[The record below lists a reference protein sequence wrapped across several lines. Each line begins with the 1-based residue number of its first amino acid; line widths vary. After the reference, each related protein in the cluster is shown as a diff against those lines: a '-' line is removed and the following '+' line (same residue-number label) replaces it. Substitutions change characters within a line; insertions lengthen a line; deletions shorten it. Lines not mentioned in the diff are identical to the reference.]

1 MINTEKIKSILD
13 GYVDYF
19 PEHWNDETYKW
30 QAVKCFQ
37 DNWNTEAENF
47 KEMFIAA
54 TEKASNLL
62 TSANFYP
69 RTMIINFAHADAEAT
84 RAMFRKLFDES
95 ISLQERVS
103 EFQVES
109 EKLRVKLD
117 DEKWKNHYQNTNAI
131 STYLWLRYP
140 DKYYIYKY
148 EIASSVAK
156 ELDSDHQPKANGSA
170 QSMIEGFHLYD
181 DICEVVKNDDRT
193 PLIGKDVFYNPMQN
207 GDKSNDNSL
216 VKLFRVGSFQVLS
229 LGDCED
235 SAIANRLMENDILKG
250 EVDIMILAHH
260 GADNGFT
267 TKEFL
272 EAIRPK
278 VCVCSSDYGIKYDH
292 PRDIIRQRCLSLGI
306 PLFTTKRGDIIA
318 QTIDAKHFK
327 VSNYVSNNEAKDTV
341 LSFSNKT
348 WYISDVPA

>member
-1 MINTEKIKSILD
+1 MAHYTRFRSYQLPNPGSSFSLSVEKHFTLIEARYNATNAPHINWELEQLCKWDIDTLHITSWDDDHCNYNELCEIL
-13 GYVDYF
+13 
-19 PEHWNDETYKW
+19 
-30 QAVKCFQ
+30 
-37 DNWNTEAENF
+37 
-47 KEMFIAA
+47 
-54 TEKASNLL
+54 SNLCPSRIEFPSEIP
-62 TSANFYP
+62 TTENG
-69 RTMIINFAHADAEAT
+69 
-84 RAMFRKLFDES
+84 RKSKQAILA
-95 ISLQERVS
+95 
-103 EFQVES
+103 FQS
-109 EKLRVKLD
+109 KHSYCTALPITPL
-117 DEKWKNHYQNTNAI
+117 
-131 STYLWLRYP
+131 L
-140 DKYYIYKY
+140 
-148 EIASSVAK
+148 
-156 ELDSDHQPKANGSA
+156 
-170 QSMIEGFHLYD
+170 
-181 DICEVVKNDDRT
+181 VKNDDRT

-278 VCVCSSDYGIKYDH
+278 VCVCSSDYGNKYDH